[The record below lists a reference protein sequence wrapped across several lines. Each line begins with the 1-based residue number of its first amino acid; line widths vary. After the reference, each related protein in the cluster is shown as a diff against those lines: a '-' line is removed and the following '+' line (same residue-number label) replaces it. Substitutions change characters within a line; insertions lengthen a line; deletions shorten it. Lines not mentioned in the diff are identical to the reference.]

1 MISVTAGKL
10 NAISFDF
17 TQGNTKK
24 ETKFLTELVKI
35 IPLSSVG
42 KNFLVTYDEQGI
54 SIIVGKETIVETSVC
69 MEVGDLSR
77 KLFKKRG
84 FIYSSGG

>member
-1 MISVTAGKL
+1 MIIVTAGKL

-17 TQGNTKK
+17 TLGDTEK
-24 ETKFLTELVKI
+24 ETKFITELVKI

-42 KNFLVTYDEQGI
+42 KTFSVTYDEQGI
-54 SIIVGKETIVETSVC
+54 SILLGKEDVAETSVC
-69 MEVGDLSR
+69 MEIGDLSR

-84 FIYSSGG
+84 FVYSLED